1 MHDLVHDLAQF
12 VVGEVYCVS
21 LSERIRHLSDNTK
34 KSINRIQ
41 LHPIK
46 SLRKCTLAHPL
57 SGHALKCYWLRV
69 LHYHSLGK
77 LLSSI
82 GHLKHLR
89 YLNLCESFFESLESL
104 CKLWNL

>member
-41 LHPIK
+41 LHPIA
-46 SLRKCTLAHPL
+46 S
-57 SGHALKCYWLRV
+57 
-69 LHYHSLGK
+69 
-77 LLSSI
+77 
-82 GHLKHLR
+82 
-89 YLNLCESFFESLESL
+89 N
-104 CKLWNL
+104 